1 LPGNTNNTDHTPS
14 NVSNK
19 FDDAVGVFDT
29 FGGNFKDEL
38 AKSCKKDMKSEALD
52 VYVSNPF
59 RNAQTKQTHYVV
71 IYGFFGKAWAL
82 KASFLRTY
90 LQVLAKKMN
99 SVKGSKVDINH
110 CHSYYE
116 INTRKHEFG
125 SESVWRRLSPKN
137 GKKGN
142 TIKRMSFVLS
152 FDTVHNNLGI
162 DKVKDA
168 VEFFMF
174 SMKKRE
180 SNQVGELL
188 LDHLKDH
195 AVGLYDHLLSGTGD
209 VESVEK
215 KLTDDINSHFT
226 GGYSISRQNP
236 LNRFMV
242 DYDIIRILKEYVGYT
257 AWSEVPMTERGY
269 CFRGYNAKS
278 VLPEWDLEEE
288 TYNN

>member
-1 LPGNTNNTDHTPS
+1 MFSSMVFWKSLGIEGIETPYLPS
-14 NVSNK
+14 L
-19 FDDAVGVFDT
+19 
-29 FGGNFKDEL
+29 L
-38 AKSCKKDMKSEALD
+38 A
-52 VYVSNPF
+52 
-59 RNAQTKQTHYVV
+59 R
-71 IYGFFGKAWAL
+71 
-82 KASFLRTY
+82 
-90 LQVLAKKMN
+90 KMN
-99 SVKGSKVDINH
+99 SMKGSKVDLNH

-125 SESVWRRLSPKN
+125 SESVWRRLAPKN

-142 TIKRMSFVLS
+142 TIKWLSFVLS

-168 VEFFMF
+168 VKFFMF

-188 LDHLKDH
+188 LDHIKDH

-257 AWSEVPMTERGY
+257 SWSKVPMTKRGY
-269 CFRGYNAKS
+269 CFHGYNAKS

-288 TYNN
+288 SYNN